1 MLSCGVHPLAAKQT
15 LRAREDI
22 VSAQVDPLTAGQVK
36 QVTTTQDV
44 HIVDIRIPFGSMV
57 ILMVKWAIAA
67 IPAAIILTIL
77 AGIVFALFRGLIR
90 A

>member
-1 MLSCGVHPLAAKQT
+1 M
-15 LRAREDI
+15 
-22 VSAQVDPLTAGQVK
+22 SAQVDPLTAGQVK

-44 HIVDIRIPFGSMV
+44 HIVDIKIPFGSMV

-77 AGIVFALFRGLIR
+77 AGIVFALFRSLIR